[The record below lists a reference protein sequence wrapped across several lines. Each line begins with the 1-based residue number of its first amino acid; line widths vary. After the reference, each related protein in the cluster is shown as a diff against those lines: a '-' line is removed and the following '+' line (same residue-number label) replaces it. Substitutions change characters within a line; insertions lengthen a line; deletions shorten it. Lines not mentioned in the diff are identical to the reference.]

1 MKLKQQLFLIALLII
16 SVTNAFAQISF
27 DSPEELEKAANDAFD
42 AKQYEKAKPLFS
54 QLLSLNALNAN
65 YNYRFGVC
73 ILYTE
78 ADPLKPLPYIEG
90 GASTDG
96 VNPEAF
102 YFLGKAYQVNYRF
115 DDAIN
120 YFQKGQKS
128 GYSAEGVDFDRCIQ
142 ECRNGKLLYNDAI
155 QFDPAQDKEVIEAEF
170 YRPYDFRK
178 LKGKVIPMPPNFK
191 TKYDEKNLKG
201 TFVYT
206 PSSSQALFYA
216 SYGEDGAN
224 AKDLYR
230 VNRLPNGEWALPLR
244 LPDVINTKYDEDFA
258 FFDDETQILY
268 FASKGHNTMGGYDVF
283 KSVYNAEKNEW
294 SQPIN
299 LQFPINSPWDDFLY
313 VSDPDGKV
321 AFFTSKRA
329 TEVGKIRVFKT
340 LLHDPSKVELSI
352 VEGTYEDKTDSIYNY
367 MLASVIDP
375 KTNQV
380 VGKYRSNKETGK
392 YVLILPPQND
402 YTMDV
407 GPREAAGFKFDLDV
421 PQHEP
426 TKPLEQSLA
435 YDNSTGE
442 GTVTLTNYFDAAG
455 KPDSVSVVKNRP
467 KEEVEVA
474 MVDMPD
480 PTEILAARKANL
492 KEKEKAEQ
500 AKLAE
505 LAAAEKRTLAVEKAR
520 QDSLFNANLLAE
532 VARKDSIAKAEQ
544 LALKQA
550 QEKATADSLA
560 AAEAAK
566 AEALAAA
573 QEKAIA
579 DSIARIEELALEAAV
594 EREKFVA
601 DSISMAKKE
610 AERLAAERQKVVAD
624 SIAEMERLAQ
634 EKAVSDSLA
643 KAQELALMEAAEQ
656 EQLIADSLAKAEQVA
671 AELALAK
678 EKAIADSIAE
688 EEERI
693 MAAALE
699 REQFVADS
707 IAREEELAQEIAI
720 KKARLDSL
728 KASLATQVVESD
740 VEEVVEN
747 TEVDLE
753 EERKR
758 QENLAKLAALKEEKK
773 LAAEREK
780 AVADSIANAEEM
792 ALKAAAEREKF
803 VADSIAKAEELALKA
818 KLEREKIAADSIS
831 KAEELALAV
840 AEKALADSIVEAE
853 AEKERL
859 AQIEREVE
867 EAKARALKDS
877 VVEVD
882 VAQADEKEEAS
893 FEDILKEMQE
903 KEAEILA
910 QEGAEKK
917 VTKEPVVAE
926 NAGSSEEMAQEVED
940 SLESKEVISEAD
952 LFLQTI
958 ANLEQQKLQQE
969 QEIAAENAKAE
980 EERKAQAE
988 AKKLAAAQKDT
999 AAIVEGKEGHLHE
1012 MAEATGDSTV
1022 KGVEPVKFDGEP
1034 DLEVESLALKSEA
1047 DPNAY
1052 LATLAEIE
1060 AEMEL
1065 ENKSNSKSYQLQDLT
1080 PKKDKAEKD
1089 IDPVLAE
1096 KLEEDRKVIEEHQRI
1111 AAEKEAAL
1119 KEQMQRDRQVV
1130 ENVITEEEETELA
1143 DIEAELLEGLEKQS
1157 EPESQ
1162 PSEMPTE
1169 VIAEEDEIFEEK
1181 QEEVAEVVEVKA
1193 EEAVELT
1200 EEEIAEVI
1208 QPEEEVVE
1216 TTIESE
1222 AVEPEVLEEVELE
1235 LIAEADKVLQEV
1247 VEEASTTEVEVEEV
1261 ESASE
1266 AVEEV
1271 VESTPE
1277 PVVEAEEELVAEA
1290 DEVMEEILK
1299 EEPMEVE
1306 TSETVAEEKEEVAV
1320 EETVLTESVEET
1332 TTVNEVV
1339 EEEKAVEI
1347 SAVKEEVAAAEA
1359 GAGRIH
1365 LLDPALRDYGKRKA
1379 DFSGIENK
1387 TMKRMVQR
1395 MRAEDV
1401 GRLAVLKNMKNQ
1413 WVDAGKTQESLKEI
1427 KSNTRNQDVLAVVA
1441 DRPTREER
1449 VREPFDKNDLR
1460 ERENVFYKLD
1470 LKLTTAGVSE
1480 TVSNAMT
1487 PEQSMT
1493 FFMPEFQIA
1502 TGYFTS
1508 LADAEAEKR
1517 YYKNRGFEAV
1527 QVVAFHNGEQIS
1539 LSDVASIPFVD

>member
-16 SVTNAFAQISF
+16 SVTNVFAQISF
-27 DSPEELEKAANDAFD
+27 DSPEELEKAANEAFD

-78 ADPLKPLPYIEG
+78 AEPLKPLPYIEG

-191 TKYDEKNLKG
+191 TKYDEKNLRG

-206 PSSSQALFYA
+206 PSSSQALFFA
-216 SYGEDGAN
+216 SYGEDGVN

-258 FFDDETQILY
+258 FFDDETQVLY

-283 KSVYNAEKNEW
+283 KSVYNADKNEW

-299 LQFPINSPWDDFLY
+299 LQFPINSPYDDFLY

-375 KTNQV
+375 KTNQI

-435 YDNSTGE
+435 YDNSSGE

-455 KPDSVSVVKNRP
+455 NPDSVSVVKNRP

-474 MVDMPD
+474 MVEMPD
-480 PTEILAARKANL
+480 PTEILAAREVDL

-505 LAAAEKRTLAVEKAR
+505 LAATEKKKLAAEKAR

-544 LALKQA
+544 LAIKQA
-550 QEKATADSLA
+550 QEKAIADSLSA
-560 AAEAAK
+560 TEAAK

-579 DSIARIEELALEAAV
+579 DSIARIEELALEVAA
-594 EREKFVA
+594 EREKFVT
-601 DSISMAKKE
+601 DSISKAKKE
-610 AERLAAERQKVVAD
+610 AKRLAAEREKVVAD
-624 SIAEMERLAQ
+624 SIAEIERFAQ

-643 KAQELALMEAAEQ
+643 KAQELALMEAAQQ
-656 EQLIADSLAKAEQVA
+656 EQLIADSLAKVEQIA

-693 MAAALE
+693 MAAALD

-707 IAREEELAQEIAI
+707 IAREEELAQEMAV

-728 KASLATQVVESD
+728 KASLVSQEVESH
-740 VEEVVEN
+740 VEEVAEVVEN

-753 EERKR
+753 EEGKR

-773 LAAEREK
+773 LAAERDK
-780 AVADSIANAEEM
+780 AVADSIAGAEEM

-803 VADSIAKAEELALKA
+803 VADSIAKADELALKA
-818 KLEREKIAADSIS
+818 KLEREKFVADSIS
-831 KAEELALAV
+831 KAEELALAEAV
-840 AEKALADSIVEAE
+840 KAVADSIAAAE

-882 VAQADEKEEAS
+882 LAQADEKEEAS

-910 QEGAEKK
+910 QEGVEKK
-917 VTKEPVVAE
+917 VTEEPVVAE
-926 NAGSSEEMAQEVED
+926 IAGNSEEMAQQVED

-958 ANLEQQKLQQE
+958 ANLEQQKQRQE

-999 AAIVEGKEGHLHE
+999 AAIVEGTEEHLHE
-1012 MAEATGDSTV
+1012 MAEATGDSAA
-1022 KGVEPVKFDGEP
+1022 KSVEPVKIDGEP
-1034 DLEVESLALKSEA
+1034 DLEVESLALKSDA

-1080 PKKDKAEKD
+1080 PKKDKVEKD

-1096 KLEEDRKVIEEHQRI
+1096 KLEEDRKVLEEHQRI

-1119 KEQMQRDRQVV
+1119 NEQMQRDRQVV

-1157 EPESQ
+1157 EPELQ

-1169 VIAEEDEIFEEK
+1169 VIAEADEIFEEK
-1181 QEEVAEVVEVKA
+1181 QVEVAEVVEVKP
-1193 EEAVELT
+1193 EEVVELP
-1200 EEEIAEVI
+1200 EEEIAEAI

-1216 TTIESE
+1216 S
-1222 AVEPEVLEEVELE
+1222 EVLEEAELE
-1235 LIAEADKVLQEV
+1235 LIAEADEVLQEV
-1247 VEEASTTEVEVEEV
+1247 VEEEVPTKEVEVEEV
-1261 ESASE
+1261 ETVSE
-1266 AVEEV
+1266 AVEKV
-1271 VESTPE
+1271 AESTPE

-1290 DEVMEEILK
+1290 DEVMDEILK
-1299 EEPMEVE
+1299 EEPAEVE
-1306 TSETVAEEKEEVAV
+1306 ISEIVVEEKEEVAV
-1320 EETVLTESVEET
+1320 EETALIEGVEET
-1332 TTVNEVV
+1332 TTDNQFV
-1339 EEEKAVEI
+1339 EEEKAMEIPAVE
-1347 SAVKEEVAAAEA
+1347 EEVAAAEA

-1365 LLDPALRDYGKRKA
+1365 FLDPALRDYGKRKA

-1427 KSNTRNQDVLAVVA
+1427 KSNTRNQDVLADVA
-1441 DRPTREER
+1441 DRPTREEKIR
-1449 VREPFDKNDLR
+1449 QPFNKNDLR

-1470 LKLTTAGVSE
+1470 LKLTSAGVSE

-1493 FFMPEFQIA
+1493 FFMPDFQIA

-1517 YYKNRGFEAV
+1517 YYKNRGFESV

>member
-27 DSPEELEKAANDAFD
+27 DSPEELEKAANEAFD

-73 ILYTE
+73 ILFTE

-142 ECRNGKLLYNDAI
+142 ECRNGKLLYNEAI

-191 TKYDEKNLKG
+191 TKYDEKNLRG

-206 PSSSQALFYA
+206 PSSSQALFFA

-244 LPDVINTKYDEDFA
+244 LPDVVNTKYDEDFA
-258 FFDDETQILY
+258 FFDDETQVLY

-283 KSVYNAEKNEW
+283 KSVYNADKNEW

-299 LQFPINSPWDDFLY
+299 LQFPINSPYDDFLY

-352 VEGTYEDKTDSIYNY
+352 VEGTYEDKTDSNYNY

-380 VGKYRSNKETGK
+380 IGKYRSNKETGK

-426 TKPLEQSLA
+426 TKPLEQSLS
-435 YDNSTGE
+435 YDNGNGE
-442 GTVTLTNYFDAAG
+442 GTVTLTNYFDAVG

-480 PTEILAARKANL
+480 PTEILAARKADL

-500 AKLAE
+500 ATLAE
-505 LAAAEKRTLAVEKAR
+505 LAAAEKKTLAEEKAR
-520 QDSLFNANLLAE
+520 QDSIFHVNLLAE
-532 VARKDSIAKAEQ
+532 AARKDSIAKAKQ
-544 LALKQA
+544 LAIKQA
-550 QEKATADSLA
+550 QEKATADNLA
-560 AAEAAK
+560 AAEAVK

-579 DSIARIEELALEAAV
+579 DSLARVEELALEAAA
-594 EREKFVA
+594 EREKFIS

-643 KAQELALMEAAEQ
+643 KAQELALMEEAEQ

-707 IAREEELAQEIAI
+707 IAREEELAQEIAL

-728 KASLATQVVESD
+728 KASLASQEIESEVEE
-740 VEEVVEN
+740 VAEVVEN
-747 TEVDLE
+747 TKIDLE

-773 LAAEREK
+773 LAAEHEK

-792 ALKAAAEREKF
+792 ALKAAAEREQF
-803 VADSIAKAEELALKA
+803 F
-818 KLEREKIAADSIS
+818 ADSIS
-831 KAEELALAV
+831 KAEELALAQ
-840 AEKALADSIVEAE
+840 AEKAVADSIAEAE
-853 AEKERL
+853 VEKERL

-877 VVEVD
+877 LVEVD
-882 VAQADEKEEAS
+882 VAQADEKDEAS

-910 QEGAEKK
+910 QEGVEKK
-917 VTKEPVVAE
+917 VAEERVVAE
-926 NAGSSEEMAQEVED
+926 NAGTSGEMAQQVED
-940 SLESKEVISEAD
+940 SLGSKEVISEAD

-958 ANLEQQKLQQE
+958 ANLEQQKQQQE

-980 EERKAQAE
+980 EERKAQAG
-988 AKKLAAAQKDT
+988 AKKLAATQKDT
-999 AAIVEGKEGHLHE
+999 AASLEGTEEHLHE

-1022 KGVEPVKFDGEP
+1022 KGAESVKVDGEP
-1034 DLEVESLALKSEA
+1034 NLEVESLALKSDA

-1065 ENKSNSKSYQLQDLT
+1065 ENKSNSKSYKLQDLT
-1080 PKKDKAEKD
+1080 PKKDKVEKD

-1143 DIEAELLEGLEKQS
+1143 DIEAELLEGLEKQN
-1157 EPESQ
+1157 EPESR

-1169 VIAEEDEIFEEK
+1169 VIAEANEIFEEK
-1181 QEEVAEVVEVKA
+1181 QAEVTEVVEVK
-1193 EEAVELT
+1193 T
-1200 EEEIAEVI
+1200 EEIAEAI
-1208 QPEEEVVE
+1208 QPQEEVVGS
-1216 TTIESE
+1216 TIEPE
-1222 AVEPEVLEEVELE
+1222 AVEPEVQEEAELE
-1235 LIAEADKVLQEV
+1235 LIAEADEVLQEV
-1247 VEEASTTEVEVEEV
+1247 VEEEVPTKEVEVEEV
-1261 ESASE
+1261 EAVSE
-1266 AVEEV
+1266 AVEKV
-1271 VESTPE
+1271 AESKPE

-1290 DEVMEEILK
+1290 DEVMDEILK
-1299 EEPMEVE
+1299 EEPAEVE
-1306 TSETVAEEKEEVAV
+1306 TSEIVVEQKEEVAV
-1320 EETVLTESVEET
+1320 EETALIENVEEPT
-1332 TTVNEVV
+1332 VVNEVV
-1339 EEEKAVEI
+1339 EEEKAAEIRAVE
-1347 SAVKEEVAAAEA
+1347 EEVAVTESA
-1359 GAGRIH
+1359 AGRIH
-1365 LLDPALRDYGKRKA
+1365 FLDPALRDYGKRKA

-1427 KSNTRNQDVLAVVA
+1427 KSNTRNQDVLAYVA
-1441 DRPTREER
+1441 DRPTREEK

-1470 LKLTTAGVSE
+1470 LKLTSAGVSE
-1480 TVSNAMT
+1480 MVSNAMT

-1493 FFMPEFQIA
+1493 FFMPEFQIE

-1508 LADAEAEKR
+1508 LADAEAERR